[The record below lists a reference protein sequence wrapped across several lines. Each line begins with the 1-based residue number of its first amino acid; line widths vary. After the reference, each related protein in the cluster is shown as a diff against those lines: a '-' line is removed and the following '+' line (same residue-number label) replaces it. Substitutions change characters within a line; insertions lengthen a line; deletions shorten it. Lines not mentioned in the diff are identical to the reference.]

1 MALRSVPQTGMD
13 ELVMKDD
20 RIEKILVTRQSL
32 KDAFDRARVEYQEAD
47 ERAKA
52 AIADLELVEGAVRIG
67 PFRIT
72 KTFIPARTV
81 EAFETKASNRVRISR
96 LDA

>member
-1 MALRSVPQTGMD
+1 MAVRTQPQLGID

-20 RIEKILVTRQSL
+20 RIEAILVNRQKL
-32 KDAFDRARVEYQEAD
+32 KDEFDRARVDYQEAD

-52 AIADLELVEGAVRIG
+52 AIAAFELIEGAVRIG
-67 PFRIT
+67 DFRIT
-72 KTFIPARTV
+72 KTYIPARTV

-96 LDA
+96 LAA